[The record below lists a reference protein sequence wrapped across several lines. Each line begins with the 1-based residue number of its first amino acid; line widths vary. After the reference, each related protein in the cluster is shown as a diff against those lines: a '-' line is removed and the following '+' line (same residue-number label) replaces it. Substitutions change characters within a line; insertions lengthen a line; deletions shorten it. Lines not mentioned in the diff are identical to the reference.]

1 MSTIVSVNA
10 QGRMTIPASIRRQLG
25 IEGEGTLIV
34 DVEDGKMIARPGF
47 VVPAEDAWAYT
58 PEHLERLARAR
69 ADAAAGRVLQVGP
82 DELRRLAGLPPRR
95 AKRESRRA
103 AAG

>member
-34 DVEDGKMIARPGF
+34 DVDDGKIIARPG
-47 VVPAEDAWAYT
+47 VVIPAEDAWYYT
-58 PEHLERLARAR
+58 PEHQEQLARAE
-69 ADAAAGRVLQVGP
+69 AEYAAGRVLHIGP

-95 AKRESRRA
+95 QPKAKQRPTT
-103 AAG
+103 G